1 MRGDILMPFE
11 DKRLTKDSKVSQESN
26 NQDGYED
33 LDFLMQDLMGT
44 GGAESAI
51 DNQVDREEY
60 YEDIKSEEVYPVSY
74 VDQDYTDDNEDI
86 YESQEDLYEEKE
98 VEVKKKRV
106 PLFMQMGLKNDIDD
120 NVEVVERKIE
130 EPQEEV
136 VEHIPKPKKRG
147 KGLLGSIGVVKE
159 VSPVNSGDD
168 KKSQI
173 KVENPAKDSVEKLAK
188 EVTHT
193 KLNEYPAAK
202 VDSEQVEDEV
212 NSVGLGSL
220 FDDMLSDLTG
230 NDDEELLVEKIAESK
245 DIDGDKNIL
254 DEDVQ
259 IPLSKPGMSEIKVT
273 ADGKTLAD
281 MIPGL
286 RSGARPV
293 NSVIKSIESQTEVME
308 VGDKKFSDNRYKKH
322 IKEVVK
328 EREVQDSRRKLS
340 NKFLQRNANLSEQE
354 KIIMKNLGITN
365 AQFAGLLGSKELT
378 KKEKADI
385 IGLGKYGA
393 EKYFKGRRYRTTIGD
408 TAMLEFLAKFKF
420 ANTRIL
426 RWISNEP
433 QGRTWRKLS
442 RLKENGLVEDKAIIG
457 VPNLWGAT
465 PAGVALSGY
474 DYGPG
479 LRPMP
484 KMLTISSTMGVNYL
498 AACLWFNTVNV
509 LDLEDFPAKNRV
521 IPTQEDGRN
530 RVKGEMLISEL
541 EIRSS
546 LGKEIS
552 PGSTT
557 MQRLGDERLY
567 DVISAEVRQAFEQ
580 WKAGGKEGESP
591 EFSLGNEFMWVLY
604 PVGELTM
611 AYHVPDLVVQRER
624 GENGEPRSIAVE
636 LERHEKDSSRY
647 DKIMRA
653 YKLDENLYETVI
665 WVTQSSRIARA
676 IDRSARDVGLTNY
689 KIIPILT
696 ETGVF
701 SKQDI
706 WMI

>member
-1 MRGDILMPFE
+1 MPFE
-11 DKRLTKDSKVSQESN
+11 NKRLTKDSKVNQESN
-26 NQDGYED
+26 PQDGYED

-44 GGAESAI
+44 GGADSKI
-51 DNQVDREEY
+51 DSQVDREEY
-60 YEDIKSEEVYPVSY
+60 YEDIKSEEVYPVSH
-74 VDQDYTDDNEDI
+74 VDQAYTNDEEDS
-86 YESQEDLYEEKE
+86 YESQEDLYEGKA
-98 VEVKKKRV
+98 VIAKNKRV
-106 PLFMQMGLKNDIDD
+106 PLFMQMGLKNEIDD
-120 NVEVVERKIE
+120 KVKAVERAEQPK
-130 EPQEEV
+130 EEV
-136 VEHIPKPKKRG
+136 VETISTPKKRG
-147 KGLLGSIGVVKE
+147 RGLLGSIGV
-159 VSPVNSGDD
+159 
-168 KKSQI
+168 
-173 KVENPAKDSVEKLAK
+173 AK
-188 EVTHT
+188 EVHSVDSKDDNNSRINAEKIVKNPIEKTAEEIPYR
-193 KLNEYPAAK
+193 KFNQYPSENT
-202 VDSEQVEDEV
+202 DSEQAKEEV
-212 NSVGLGSL
+212 YSENSVGLGNS
-220 FDDMLSDLTG
+220 FDNMLSDLTG
-230 NDDEELLVEKIAESK
+230 NDDEEFLVEKIIESK
-245 DIDGDKNIL
+245 DIDGDKSIL
-254 DEDVQ
+254 DKDVQ
-259 IPLSKPGMSEIKVT
+259 TPLNKPGMNEIKVT
-273 ADGKTLAD
+273 ADGRTLAD

-293 NSVIKSIESQTEVME
+293 NSVIKSIESQSAIME

-322 IKEVVK
+322 IKEVVGEK
-328 EREVQDSRRKLS
+328 AVQDNRRKLS
-340 NKFLQRNANLSEQE
+340 NKFLQRNAKFSEQE
-354 KIIMKNLGITN
+354 KIIMKNLGVTN

-378 KKEKADI
+378 KKQKADI

-465 PAGVALSGY
+465 PAGIALSGY
-474 DYGPG
+474 NYGPG

-484 KMLTISSTMGVNYL
+484 KMLTISSTMGINYL

-521 IPTQEDGRN
+521 IPTQEDGRD

-580 WKAGGKEGESP
+580 WRAGGKEGESP

-624 GENGEPRSIAVE
+624 GEKGEPRSIAIE

-665 WVTQSSRIARA
+665 WITQSSRIARA
-676 IDRSARDVGLTNY
+676 IDRSARDVGLTKY